1 MDGILALMRLRTK
14 LLIGILATLLLQMAV
29 TGTFTLTTFLFNTRS
44 AMESDL
50 QGDWDRARAYL
61 EELKHRLFTN
71 LYQLSFFLQEDQ
83 AATASAASLRAMI
96 RYFISLTNADR
107 IVLIDDPGQVMVDER
122 VSVADARNEL
132 PVSFLNPRDFS
143 FPRSQFISFNSGE
156 GPIHLYLVTG
166 TSFAR
171 SDGRMRHLY
180 LVTDVDK
187 SLVEGIWEKTGTEVA
202 FFVGTTPVVSAS
214 PWQPFE
220 TEAPLRSRIIR
231 LGGAPYSV
239 FSRPLSADVP
249 EKIYLVAFRSL
260 LAQRLYVR
268 SVLLSYLT
276 AFLVTLAASLFLAAG
291 FTSLTISPFTRL
303 SQWLH
308 RYMDTGTVGRLDIHS
323 RDEIGFLA
331 GAFHGMVSTL
341 IEEKRVIGD
350 QLDQISAL
358 NAWNERIMND
368 IPAGILVTGPE
379 GRIEFCNGYFA
390 DQVCCSVEPLK
401 GQLLRDVMERCFT
414 LRSGDPAGSAFVLD
428 RDKVVEGLKVDHPG
442 GQPRHFT
449 AKASSISLAG
459 GRRGSLVV
467 LEDVTASERFWSKMA
482 IADKVTSLGI
492 LSAGMAHEINNPLGT
507 IISHVDYLKAVETA
521 SDKRDSLDWIERETN
536 RIADII
542 KRILVYSA
550 PGARRDTHAD
560 LNHVAA
566 ETVEVLRFTLEKKK
580 LSLAMSLCERMAPV
594 VCPSDELKQVV
605 LNILLNACEA
615 CPEHGAIRL
624 CTDLDG
630 EGRAVLSIADNG
642 VGIAPA
648 DIQNIFD
655 PFFTTK
661 LATQG
666 NGLGLSI
673 CYAIVKRTG
682 GEIRVSSTPGGGT
695 NVEVML
701 RVHEHTHH

>member
-1 MDGILALMRLRTK
+1 MRLRTK
-14 LLIGILATLLLQMAV
+14 LLIGILVTLLLQMAV
-29 TGTFTLTTFLFNTRS
+29 TGTFTLRTLLFSTRNS
-44 AMESDL
+44 TEADL
-50 QGDWDRARAYL
+50 QGDWDRARAYI
-61 EELKHRLFTN
+61 EELKHQLFTN
-71 LYQLSFFLQEDQ
+71 LYQLTFFVQQDQ
-83 AATASAASLRAMI
+83 AAMASAASLRAMM

-107 IVLIDDPGQVMVDER
+107 IVLIDDPGVIVADER
-122 VSVADARNEL
+122 VGIGDPRDEL
-132 PVSFLNPRDFS
+132 PAAFLNPRDFA
-143 FPRSQFISFNSGE
+143 FPRSEFISVSGVN
-156 GPIHLYLVTG
+156 GAIRLYLVTG

-171 SDGRMRHLY
+171 KAGGMRHLY

-187 SLVEGIWEKTGTEVA
+187 SMVEAIWEKTATEVA

-220 TEAPLRSRIIR
+220 TEAPLRTRVIR
-231 LGGAPYSV
+231 LGGASYSV
-239 FSRPLSADVP
+239 FSRTLSADVP

-260 LAQRLYVR
+260 LAQELYVR

-276 AFLVTLAASLFLAAG
+276 AFLVTLVASLFLAAG

-308 RYMDTGTVGRLDIHS
+308 RYMDSGEVGKLDIRS

-341 IEEKRVIGD
+341 IDEKRVIGE
-350 QLDQISAL
+350 QLEQISVL
-358 NAWNERIMND
+358 NAYNQRIMND
-368 IPAGILVTGPE
+368 IPAGIIVTGPE
-379 GRIEFCNGYFA
+379 GAIEFCNGYFA
-390 DQVCCSVEPLK
+390 DLVRCGVEQLK
-401 GQLLRDVMERCFT
+401 GMLLRELMERCFT
-414 LRSGDPAGSAFVLD
+414 LRSGDPAGSAFILD
-428 RDKVVEGLKVDHPG
+428 GDTVVEGLKLDRPD
-442 GQPRHFT
+442 GQSMHFT
-449 AKASSISLAG
+449 AKASSISLGG

-467 LEDVTASERFWSKMA
+467 LEDVTPSERFWSKMA

-507 IISHVDYLKAVETA
+507 IISHVNYLKAVEREG
-521 SDKRDSLDWIERETN
+521 DKRDSLDWIERETN

-560 LNHVAA
+560 LNQVAA

-580 LSLAMSLCERMAPV
+580 LSLAMSLSDGMPTV

-615 CPEHGAIRL
+615 CPERGAIRL
-624 CTDLDG
+624 STERDPG
-630 EGRAVLSIADNG
+630 GRATLSVSDNG
-642 VGIAPA
+642 VGIDPA
-648 DIQNIFD
+648 DMKNIFD

-682 GEIRVSSTPGGGT
+682 GEIRVSSIPGGGT

-701 RVHEHTHH
+701 RVHEHSHH